1 MQLHFLH
8 GVILSL
14 IIAVELYNTKG
25 DAQMKKLAVIS
36 LLMAFVGM
44 CMTEMHG
51 LGYAVPTLV
60 FAGLALVFT
69 YLMDKPR
76 KEKKQEV
83 ESVEKKEEAA

>member
-1 MQLHFLH
+1 
-8 GVILSL
+8 
-14 IIAVELYNTKG
+14 
-25 DAQMKKLAVIS
+25 MKKLG
-36 LLMAFVGM
+36 LMCLGAAFVGM

-76 KEKKQEV
+76 TEESREI

>member
-1 MQLHFLH
+1 
-8 GVILSL
+8 
-14 IIAVELYNTKG
+14 
-25 DAQMKKLAVIS
+25 MKKLAVIS

-69 YLMDKPR
+69 YLMDKPCR
-76 KEKKQEV
+76 AEKREV